1 MSEQKEKTYVKGAYI
16 KKGKFGL
23 KMSINVEKF
32 FDEVKRLQNDK
43 GFVNID
49 INELK
54 QVDKFNN
61 THYMVLDTWQP
72 STPASGLTN
81 GNVEQEVQE
90 DLPF

>member
-1 MSEQKEKTYVKGAYI
+1 MSEKKYVKGVYL

-32 FDEVKRLQNDK
+32 CDEIKRMQNEK
-43 GFVNID
+43 GFINVD

-61 THYMVLDTWQP
+61 THYMVVDEWKP
-72 STPASGLTN
+72 STPTGGLTN
-81 GNVEQEVQE
+81 GNVPQPETEE
-90 DLPF
+90 DLLF

>member
-1 MSEQKEKTYVKGAYI
+1 MSEKKYVKGVYF

-32 FDEVKRLQNDK
+32 CDEIKRMQNEK
-43 GFVNID
+43 GFINVD

-61 THYMVLDTWQP
+61 THYMVVDEWKP
-72 STPASGLTN
+72 STPAGGLTN
-81 GNVEQEVQE
+81 GNIKQPETEE
-90 DLPF
+90 DLLF